1 MKKTLI
7 ILVLLFSSSVVA
19 EFPSSLFGIK
29 LMEPIKNYIKENEE
43 KYVDTDYPELFS
55 VYFDDQ
61 IKNLIKNSRF
71 DMYDITENKIGLVDS
86 INGYKWHDSPE
97 NKLQNILIDLG
108 IFEEDSWEG
117 IKNKYVGEFYEQ
129 DQCIEKTNELEKT
142 LSAYYLQ
149 GNELFKQRFY
159 KYFWNSDNKKEIIYG
174 YEKKLISK
182 MYNIYEFDHL
192 IIFCEYGGGDGI
204 GISYMFGLVL
214 RTGKKTVQFNE
225 VLGIQYINDDE
236 FFNGLMLLGDLSGF

>member
-1 MKKTLI
+1 
-7 ILVLLFSSSVVA
+7 
-19 EFPSSLFGIK
+19 
-29 LMEPIKNYIKENEE
+29 MEPIKNYIKENEE
-43 KYVDTDYPELFS
+43 KYVPTVYPELFS
-55 VYFDDQ
+55 GYFDDQ

-71 DMYDITENKIGLVDS
+71 DNYDITENKIGLVDS
-86 INGYKWHDSPE
+86 IMGYKLHYSSED
-97 NKLQNILIDLG
+97 KLRNILIDLG
-108 IFEEDSWEG
+108 LFEEDSWEG

-159 KYFWNSDNKKEIIYG
+159 KYFWNDNKKEIVYG

-192 IIFCEYGGGDGI
+192 IIFCEYSGGDGI
-204 GISYMFGLVL
+204 ISDIFGLVL
-214 RTGKKTVQFNE
+214 QTGKKTVQFNE

-236 FFNGLMLLGDLSGF
+236 FFNGLMLLGDFSGF

>member
-1 MKKTLI
+1 MKIFLTF
-7 ILVLLFSSSVVA
+7 LVLLFSSSVVA

-29 LMEPIKNYIKENEE
+29 LKEPIKNYIKENEE
-43 KYVDTDYPELFS
+43 KYVDTEYPELFS
-55 VYFDDQ
+55 SYFDDQ

-71 DMYDITENKIGLVDS
+71 DMYDITENEIGLVDS
-86 INGYKWHDSPE
+86 IMGS
-97 NKLQNILIDLG
+97 KLHYSSEDKLRNILIDLG
-108 IFEEDSWEG
+108 LFEEDSWEG

-159 KYFWNSDNKKEIIYG
+159 KYFWNDNKKENVYG

-182 MYNIYEFDHL
+182 MHNIYEFDHL
-192 IIFCEYGGGDGI
+192 IIFCEYWGGESI
-204 GISYMFGLVL
+204 FGLVL